1 MTVAAPAQ
9 NYENIQGAGKT
20 VGFSEESEM
29 LRASLE
35 EALNHYLGPNVLGE
49 PLRSAF
55 ENLDEIMETCSH
67 ENWDSYGAKI
77 ISDSAYREAKI
88 FIQLLPITFPQPNI
102 SPEPSGGITLEWY
115 KNPNHVFF
123 VILSGT
129 GVITY
134 AGLYGV
140 DNQDGGTVYFGDSIP
155 TSIIDRIRSIFWI

>member
-1 MTVAAPAQ
+1 MTVAAPAP

-67 ENWDSYGAKI
+67 ENWDSYGAKM
-77 ISDSAYREAKI
+77 ISDSAYREAKS

-140 DNQDGGTVYFGDSIP
+140 DNQDGGTVYFGTSIP

>member
-1 MTVAAPAQ
+1 MTVAAPAPI
-9 NYENIQGAGKT
+9 YENIQGVGNT
-20 VGFSEESEM
+20 VGFSEESEI

-35 EALNHYLGPNVLGE
+35 EALNHFLGPNVLGA

-77 ISDSAYREAKI
+77 ISDGAYREARR
-88 FIQLLPITFPQPNI
+88 FIQSLPATFPQPNI

-115 KNPNHVFF
+115 KDPNHVFYA
-123 VILSGT
+123 ILSGS
-129 GVITY
+129 GVVTY

-140 DNQDGGTVYFGDSIP
+140 DNQDSGTVYFVDSLP
-155 TSIIDRIRSIFWI
+155 ASIMEKIRSIFGI